1 MNEKSF
7 GLHYYNV
14 GFETPII
21 NIKKDE
27 KILLPDTVKAI
38 YNDGGEA
45 QIKVKWNTDNKI
57 MTSDGGFELMGTAEC
72 DAYPNPF
79 ILERADPYVVKHNG
93 KYYFTASYPAFG
105 SVEKGYDRIILRE
118 SDTLLGLASAEEK
131 TIWKAHTEGIMARH
145 IWAPEVH
152 YILDKWYCFFA
163 AGENPEIWNIR
174 PFVLVCDGDP
184 MKDEW
189 TELGKMQTSQG
200 DEVSF
205 NSFSL
210 DMTYFEHN
218 GKHFVIWAEIIGDSS
233 LFMAEIDPREPNKL
247 ISKPILL
254 TKPEYDWE
262 KVTFR
267 VNEGASVLK
276 HEDKIFVFFSAS
288 GTGSEYCMGV
298 IYANKDSDLM
308 DVNSWTKVSF
318 PVLQTSDL
326 ESQSGPGH
334 NSFTIDDNGNTVIV
348 YHARPASHLE
358 GKCGSIC
365 DDSLYDPCRHA
376 RIKRVYFTKDGA
388 PIINMKDSDWV
399 NSDLKEVKCNVIID
413 D

>member
-1 MNEKSF
+1 MNENSF
-7 GLHYYNV
+7 SLPYYHA
-14 GFETPII
+14 GSETPAVK
-21 NIKKDE
+21 IKSGE
-27 KILLPDTVKAI
+27 KADLPSDVTAF
-38 YNDGGEA
+38 YNDGGKA
-45 QIKVKWNTDNKI
+45 QIKVKWNTNNKI
-57 MTSDGGFELMGTAEC
+57 PSDDGGYELTGTLEC

-79 ILERADPYVVKHNG
+79 IMERADPYVIKREG

-145 IWAPEVH
+145 IWAPEIH

-163 AGENPEIWNIR
+163 AGDKDEIWNIR
-174 PFVLVCDGDP
+174 PYVLVCDGDP

-189 TELGKMQTSQG
+189 KELGKMQASEG
-200 DEVSF
+200 DDISF

-210 DMTYFEHN
+210 DMTYFEHK
-218 GKHFVIWAEIIGDSS
+218 GKHYLIWAEIIGDSS
-233 LFMAEIDPREPNKL
+233 LFIAEIDPREPNKL

-276 HEDKIFVFFSAS
+276 YGDKVFVFFSAS

-298 IYANKDSDLM
+298 IYADEDSDLM
-308 DVNSWTKVSF
+308 DKNSWTKVSF

-326 ESQSGPGH
+326 EGQSGPGH
-334 NSFTIDDNGNTVIV
+334 NSFTTDDNGNTVIV
-348 YHARPASHLE
+348 YHARPVSHLE

-376 RIKRVYFTKDGA
+376 RIKRVYFSKDGA
-388 PIINMKDSDWV
+388 PIIRMKDTDWV
-399 NSDLKEVKCNVIID
+399 KPELSEVKCKIIID
-413 D
+413 G

>member
-1 MNEKSF
+1 MKENSF
-7 GLHYYNV
+7 RLPYYHIGTEEISV
-14 GFETPII
+14 KA
-21 NIKKDE
+21 KKDE
-27 KILLPDTVKAI
+27 GLSLPETVKAN

-45 QIKVKWNTDNKI
+45 QIKVCWNKPEASSDC
-57 MTSDGGFELMGTAEC
+57 DGGNYVIGRLC
-72 DAYPNPF
+72 PDAYPNPF
-79 ILERADPYVVKHNG
+79 ISERADPYVIKHGG

-118 SDTLLGLASAEEK
+118 SETLLGLADAEEK
-131 TIWKAHTEGIMARH
+131 TIWKAHEKGIMARH
-145 IWAPEVH
+145 IWAPEIH
-152 YILDKWYCFFA
+152 FIGGKWYIFFA

-174 PFVLVCDGDP
+174 PYVLVCDGDP
-184 MKDEW
+184 MKDGW
-189 TELGKMQTSQG
+189 TELGKMQASAG

-210 DMTYFEHN
+210 DMTYFEHK
-218 GKHFVIWAEIIGDSS
+218 GKHYLIWAEIIGDSS
-233 LFMAEIDPREPNKL
+233 LFMAEINPEEPNKL

-262 KVTFR
+262 KVRFR

-276 HEDKIFVFFSAS
+276 YGDKVFVFFSAS

-298 IYANKDSDLM
+298 VYADGNSDLM
-308 DVNSWTKVSF
+308 DKASWTKVSY

-326 ESQSGPGH
+326 IDQSGPGH
-334 NSFTIDDNGNTVIV
+334 NSFTTDDNGNTVIV

-358 GKCGSIC
+358 GKCGTIC

-376 RIKRVYFTKDGA
+376 RIKRVYFSNDGT
-388 PIINMKDSDWV
+388 PVINLKDSDWV
-399 NSDLKEVKCNVIID
+399 KDELREVKCKVIFED
-413 D
+413 

>member
-1 MNEKSF
+1 M
-7 GLHYYNV
+7 
-14 GFETPII
+14 
-21 NIKKDE
+21 
-27 KILLPDTVKAI
+27 PDTVKAI

-57 MTSDGGFELMGTAEC
+57 MTSDGGFELIGTAEC

-79 ILERADPYVVKHNG
+79 IWERADPYIVKHDG

-131 TIWKAHTEGIMARH
+131 TIWKAHAEGIMARH

-247 ISKPILL
+247 TSKPILL

-399 NSDLKEVKCNVIID
+399 NSDLKEVKCKVIID

>member
-1 MNEKSF
+1 MNENSFKLPYYHTGTEELTIKLNKSEE
-7 GLHYYNV
+7 L
-14 GFETPII
+14 T
-21 NIKKDE
+21 
-27 KILLPDTVKAI
+27 LPQTVKAY

-45 QIKVKWNTDNKI
+45 DIKVNWQIDAH
-57 MTSDGGFELMGTAEC
+57 SLGGYTVSGKLC
-72 DAYPNPF
+72 PDAYPNPF
-79 ILERADPYVVKHNG
+79 IMERADPYVLRHEG

-118 SDTLLGLASAEEK
+118 SDTLLGLADAQEK
-131 TIWKAHTEGIMARH
+131 TIWKAHKDGIMARH
-145 IWAPEVH
+145 IWAPEIH
-152 YILDKWYCFFA
+152 FIDGKWYIFFA

-174 PFVLVCDGDP
+174 PFVLVCEGDP
-184 MKDEW
+184 MRDEW
-189 TELGKMQTSQG
+189 KELGKMQACEG
-200 DEVSF
+200 DDVSF

-210 DMTYFEHN
+210 DMTYFEHK
-218 GKHFVIWAEIIGDSS
+218 GKHYLIWAEIIGDSS
-233 LFMAEIDPREPNKL
+233 LFMAEIDPSEPNKL

-276 HEDKIFVFFSAS
+276 HKDKVFVFFSAS

-298 IYANKDSDLM
+298 IYADENSDLM
-308 DVNSWTKVSF
+308 DINSWTKVSY
-318 PVLQTSDL
+318 PVLQTADL
-326 ESQSGPGH
+326 EGQSGPGH

-376 RIKRVYFTKDGA
+376 RIKRVYFSKDGA
-388 PIINMKDSDWV
+388 PIINMKDNDWV
-399 NSDLKEVKCNVIID
+399 KDELSDVKCKVIID
-413 D
+413 G

>member
-1 MNEKSF
+1 MNENSF
-7 GLHYYNV
+7 KLPYYQV
-14 GFETPII
+14 DT
-21 NIKKDE
+21 E
-27 KILLPDTVKAI
+27 KIIIKTDSTLNLPETIKAT
-38 YNDGGEA
+38 YNDGGTA
-45 QIKVKWNTDNKI
+45 DVKVEWDKASLAAN
-57 MTSDGGFELMGTAEC
+57 SDGGYNLKGTLKC

-79 ILERADPYVVKHNG
+79 IMERADPYVIKHEG

-118 SDTLLGLASAEEK
+118 SDTLLGLADAEEK
-131 TIWKAHTEGIMARH
+131 TIWKAHDEGVMARH
-145 IWAPEVH
+145 IWAPEIH

-163 AGENPEIWNIR
+163 AGEKEEIWNIR
-174 PFVLVCDGDP
+174 PFVLVCDGNP
-184 MKDEW
+184 MTDEW
-189 TELGKMQTSQG
+189 IELGKMQASEG
-200 DEVSF
+200 DDVSF

-210 DMTYFEHN
+210 DMTYFEN
-218 GKHFVIWAEIIGDSS
+218 KGKHYLIWAEIIGDSS

-267 VNEGASVLK
+267 VNEGASILK
-276 HEDKIFVFFSAS
+276 YGDKIFVFFSAS

-298 IYANKDSDLM
+298 IYADEDSDLM
-308 DVNSWTKVSF
+308 DVSNWTKVSF

-326 ESQSGPGH
+326 EGQSGPGH

-358 GKCGSIC
+358 GKCGSFC

-376 RIKRVYFTKDGA
+376 RIKRVYFAKDGA

-399 NSDLKEVKCNVIID
+399 RPELAEIQCEVVID
-413 D
+413 G

>member
-1 MNEKSF
+1 MKENSF
-7 GLHYYNV
+7 KLPYYHM
-14 GFETPII
+14 GTEEISI
-21 NIKKDE
+21 KIKKGED
-27 KILLPDTVKAI
+27 LSLPETVKAF

-45 QIKVKWNTDNKI
+45 QIKVCWDKPEAS
-57 MTSDGGFELMGTAEC
+57 SDCDGVYNVTGRLC
-72 DAYPNPF
+72 PDAYPDPF
-79 ILERADPYVVKHNG
+79 IMERADPYVLKHDD

-118 SDTLLGLASAEEK
+118 SETLLGLADAEEK
-131 TIWKAHTEGIMARH
+131 TIWKAHENGIMARH
-145 IWAPEVH
+145 IWAPEIH
-152 YILDKWYCFFA
+152 FIGGKWYIFFA

-174 PFVLVCDGDP
+174 PYVLVCDGDP

-189 TELGKMQTSQG
+189 TELGKMQASAG

-210 DMTYFEHN
+210 DMTYFEHK
-218 GKHFVIWAEIIGDSS
+218 GKHYLIWAESIGDSS
-233 LFMAEIDPREPNKL
+233 LFMAEINPEEPNKL

-254 TKPEYDWE
+254 TRPEYDWE
-262 KVTFR
+262 KVRFR

-276 HEDKIFVFFSAS
+276 HGDKVFVFFSAS

-298 IYANKDSDLM
+298 IYADENSDLM
-308 DVNSWTKVSF
+308 DIESWTKVSY

-326 ESQSGPGH
+326 IDQSGPGH
-334 NSFTIDDNGNTVIV
+334 NSFTTDDNGNTVIV

-358 GKCGSIC
+358 GKCGTIC

-376 RIKRVYFTKDGA
+376 RIKRVYFANDGT
-388 PIINMKDSDWV
+388 PVINLKDSDWV
-399 NSDLKEVKCNVIID
+399 KDELSQVKCKVIFED
-413 D
+413 

>member
-1 MNEKSF
+1 MNENSF
-7 GLHYYNV
+7 SPNYYQTDYEAPV
-14 GFETPII
+14 VKVQAGKEPVRPTA
-21 NIKKDE
+21 
-27 KILLPDTVKAI
+27 VKAL

-57 MTSDGGFELMGTAEC
+57 PTPDGGYELMGSIEC

-79 ILERADPYVVKHNG
+79 IMERADPYVIKHDG

-105 SVEKGYDRIILRE
+105 SVEKGYDRIILRQA
-118 SDTLLGLASAEEK
+118 DTLLGLACAEEK
-131 TIWKAHTEGIMARH
+131 TIWKAHESGVMARH

-163 AGENPEIWNIR
+163 AGEKDEIWNIR

-184 MKDEW
+184 MTDEW
-189 TELGKMQTSQG
+189 KELGKMQASDG
-200 DEVSF
+200 DDVSF

-210 DMTYFEHN
+210 DMTYFEN
-218 GKHFVIWAEIIGDSS
+218 KGKHYVIWAEIIGDSS

-262 KVTFR
+262 KVVFR

-276 HEDKIFVFFSAS
+276 YDGKIFVFFSAS

-298 IYANKDSDLM
+298 IYANEDSNLM
-308 DVNSWTKVSF
+308 DIGSWTKVSF

-326 ESQSGPGH
+326 EDQSGPGH

-388 PIINMKDSDWV
+388 PIIRMKDTDWV
-399 NSDLKEVKCNVIID
+399 KPELSEVKCKIEVD
-413 D
+413 G